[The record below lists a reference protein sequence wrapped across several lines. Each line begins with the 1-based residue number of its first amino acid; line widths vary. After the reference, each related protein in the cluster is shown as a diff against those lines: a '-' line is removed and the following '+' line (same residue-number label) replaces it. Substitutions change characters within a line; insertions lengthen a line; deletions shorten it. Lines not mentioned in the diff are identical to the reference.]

1 MFIFDE
7 VIACHLTGKLS
18 QKITNTWPILY
29 VTDDTNNLNN
39 ENEFSL
45 VSFDLI
51 DMYFSIDSILG

>member
-1 MFIFDE
+1 M
-7 VIACHLTGKLS
+7 
-18 QKITNTWPILY
+18 LY